1 MSRFKMPWVP
11 DATSL
16 PPAGQIDPDYSIAES
31 HTIHIS
37 DLISLRVYR
46 DTQPRILKIANL
58 QKGLIIVYEENELV
72 GEGTGFGLPVLV
84 CSDQTYFSG
93 SSTIRVAQ
101 QDDRWIIRKEFIMD
115 RTARNRFRNVT
126 LENRLA
132 RDLIAYL
139 PRLYQMHPKLRF
151 LRLKGVTQRIDIST
165 SFLQIK
171 PIGKV
176 TVTYA
181 VEKQRISISAD
192 FKDLERDKLEKMF
205 MLNEQGSR
213 FFRKY
218 SDSQGTKLED
228 SKIGAWDGIRAEW
241 ASLKLPDNKVGFRLW
256 KKKNSI
262 LRRGREYLKGS
273 LDWVGLDYELSPET
287 LIFEYPVEILGA

>member
-1 MSRFKMPWVP
+1 MP
-11 DATSL
+11 TSL
-16 PPAGQIDPDYSIAES
+16 PPVEQIDLDFPIGES
-31 HTIHIS
+31 RTIRIS

-46 DTQPRILKIANL
+46 DTRPRNLKIANL
-58 QKGLIIVYEENELV
+58 QKGLILVYEGNELV

-93 SSTIRVAQ
+93 SSTIRVSQ
-101 QDDRWIIRKEFIMD
+101 QDDRWSIHKEFIMD
-115 RTARNRFRNVT
+115 RTARNRFKNIT

-132 RDLIAYL
+132 RDLVAYL

-165 SFLQIK
+165 SFVQTK

-176 TVTYA
+176 NVIYA
-181 VEKQRISISAD
+181 IDKQRISISAD
-192 FKDLERDKLEKMF
+192 FKNLERDKLEKMF

-218 SDSQGTKLED
+218 SDSQRTQLED
-228 SKIGAWDGIRAEW
+228 SKIGAWDGIQAEW
-241 ASLKLPDNKVGFRLW
+241 ASLKLTDNEVGFRLW

-262 LRRGREYLKGS
+262 LRRGREYLKDS

-287 LIFEYPVEILGA
+287 LLFEYPIEILGA

>member
-1 MSRFKMPWVP
+1 MP
-11 DATSL
+11 TNS
-16 PPAGQIDPDYSIAES
+16 PPVEQIDLDFPIADS
-31 HTIHIS
+31 RTIRIS
-37 DLISLRVYR
+37 DLTSLRIYR
-46 DTQPRILKIANL
+46 DTRPRNLKIANL
-58 QKGLIIVYEENELV
+58 QKGLILVYEGNELV

-101 QDDRWIIRKEFIMD
+101 QDNRWTIRKEFIMD
-115 RTARNRFRNVT
+115 RTARNRFKNIT

-132 RDLIAYL
+132 RDLVAYL
-139 PRLYQMHPKLRF
+139 PRLYQTHPKLRF
-151 LRLKGVTQRIDIST
+151 LRLKGLTQRIDINT
-165 SFLQIK
+165 SFVQTK

-176 TVTYA
+176 TVIYA
-181 VEKQRISISAD
+181 IDKQRISISAD
-192 FKDLERDKLEKMF
+192 FKDLERDRLEKMF

-218 SDSQGTKLED
+218 SDSQGTQLED
-228 SKIGAWDGIRAEW
+228 SKIGAWDGIQAEW
-241 ASLKLPDNKVGFRLW
+241 ATLKLPNNELGFRLW

-262 LRRGREYLKGS
+262 LRRGREYLKDS

-287 LIFEYPVEILGA
+287 LLFEYPIEISGA

>member
-1 MSRFKMPWVP
+1 MP
-11 DATSL
+11 TSL
-16 PPAGQIDPDYSIAES
+16 SPVEQNDLDFPISES
-31 HTIHIS
+31 HTIRIS
-37 DLISLRVYR
+37 DLIGLRVYR
-46 DTQPRILKIANL
+46 DTRPRNLKIANL
-58 QKGLIIVYEENELV
+58 QKGLILVFDGNELV

-93 SSTIRVAQ
+93 SSTIRVSQ
-101 QDDRWIIRKEFIMD
+101 QDDRWSIRKEFMMD

-139 PRLYQMHPKLRF
+139 PRLYQMHPRLRL
-151 LRLKGVTQRIDIST
+151 LRLKGVTQRIDINT
-165 SFLQIK
+165 SFVQTK

-176 TVTYA
+176 NVIYA
-181 VEKQRISISAD
+181 IDKQRISISAD
-192 FKDLERDKLEKMF
+192 FKNLERDRVEKMF

-228 SKIGAWDGIRAEW
+228 SKIGAWDGIRAKW
-241 ASLKLPDNKVGFRLW
+241 ASLKLPDNEVGFRLW

-262 LRRGREYLKGS
+262 LRRGREYLKDS

-287 LIFEYPVEILGA
+287 SVFDYSIEISGA

>member
-1 MSRFKMPWVP
+1 MP
-11 DATSL
+11 TNS
-16 PPAGQIDPDYSIAES
+16 PPVEQIDLDFPIADS
-31 HTIHIS
+31 RTIRIS
-37 DLISLRVYR
+37 DLTSLRIYR
-46 DTQPRILKIANL
+46 DTRPRNLKIANV
-58 QKGLIIVYEENELV
+58 QKGLILVYEGNELV

-101 QDDRWIIRKEFIMD
+101 QDNRWTIRKEFIMD
-115 RTARNRFRNVT
+115 RTARNRFKNIT

-132 RDLIAYL
+132 RDLVAYL
-139 PRLYQMHPKLRF
+139 PRLYQTHPKLRF
-151 LRLKGVTQRIDIST
+151 LMLKGLTQRIDINT
-165 SFLQIK
+165 SFVQIK

-176 TVTYA
+176 TVIYA
-181 VEKQRISISAD
+181 IDKQRISISAD
-192 FKDLERDKLEKMF
+192 FKDLERHRLEKIF

-218 SDSQGTKLED
+218 SDSQGTQLED
-228 SKIGAWDGIRAEW
+228 SKIGAWDGIQAEW
-241 ASLKLPDNKVGFRLW
+241 ATLKLPNKELGFRLW

-262 LRRGREYLKGS
+262 LRRGREYLKDS

-287 LIFEYPVEILGA
+287 LLFEYPIEILGA

>member
-1 MSRFKMPWVP
+1 MP
-11 DATSL
+11 TSL
-16 PPAGQIDPDYSIAES
+16 PPVEQNDLDFPISES
-31 HTIHIS
+31 HMIRIS

-46 DTQPRILKIANL
+46 DTRPRNLKIASL
-58 QKGLIIVYEENELV
+58 QKGLILVYEGNELV
-72 GEGTGFGLPVLV
+72 GEGTGFGLPALV

-101 QDDRWIIRKEFIMD
+101 QNDRWTIQKKFIMD
-115 RTARNRFRNVT
+115 MTARNRFKNIT

-139 PRLYQMHPKLRF
+139 SRLYQMHSRLRF
-151 LRLKGVTQRIDIST
+151 LMLKGVTQRIDINT
-165 SFLQIK
+165 SFVQTK

-176 TVTYA
+176 NVIYA
-181 VEKQRISISAD
+181 IDKKRISISAD
-192 FKDLERDKLEKMF
+192 FKDLERDRLEKMF

-218 SDSQGTKLED
+218 SDSQGTQLED
-228 SKIGAWDGIRAEW
+228 SKIGAWDGIKAEW
-241 ASLKLPDNKVGFRLW
+241 ASLKLPDNEVGFRLW

-262 LRRGREYLKGS
+262 LRRGREYLKDS

-287 LIFEYPVEILGA
+287 LLFEYPVEILGA

>member
-1 MSRFKMPWVP
+1 MP
-11 DATSL
+11 TNS
-16 PPAGQIDPDYSIAES
+16 PPVQQIDLDFMIGES
-31 HTIHIS
+31 RTIRIS
-37 DLISLRVYR
+37 DLMSLRVYR
-46 DTQPRILKIANL
+46 DTRPSNLKIANL
-58 QKGLIIVYEENELV
+58 QKGLILVYEGNELV

-93 SSTIRVAQ
+93 SSTIRGSQ
-101 QDDRWIIRKEFIMD
+101 EDNRWSIRKEFVMD

-151 LRLKGVTQRIDIST
+151 LRLKGVTHRIDINT
-165 SFLQIK
+165 SFVQTK
-171 PIGKV
+171 PTGKV
-176 TVTYA
+176 TVIYTID
-181 VEKQRISISAD
+181 KQRISISVD
-192 FKDLERDKLEKMF
+192 FKNLERNKLEKIF

-218 SDSQGTKLED
+218 SDSQRTKLED
-228 SKIGAWDGIRAEW
+228 SKIGAWNGIQAEW
-241 ASLKLPDNKVGFRLW
+241 ASLKLPDNEVGFRLW

-262 LRRGREYLKGS
+262 LRRGREYLKDS

-287 LIFEYPVEILGA
+287 LFFEYSIEILGA

>member
-1 MSRFKMPWVP
+1 MP
-11 DATSL
+11 TSL
-16 PPAGQIDPDYSIAES
+16 PPVEQNDLDFPISES
-31 HTIHIS
+31 HTIRIS

-46 DTQPRILKIANL
+46 DTRPRNLKIANL
-58 QKGLIIVYEENELV
+58 QKGLILVYEGNELV

-101 QDDRWIIRKEFIMD
+101 QDDRWSIRKEFMMD
-115 RTARNRFRNVT
+115 RTARNRFKNFT

-132 RDLIAYL
+132 RDLVAYL

-151 LRLKGVTQRIDIST
+151 LRLKGVTQRIDINT
-165 SFLQIK
+165 SFVQTK

-176 TVTYA
+176 NVIYA
-181 VEKQRISISAD
+181 IDKQRISISAD
-192 FKDLERDKLEKMF
+192 FKDLERDRLEKMF
-205 MLNEQGSR
+205 LLNEQGSR

-218 SDSQGTKLED
+218 SDSQGTQLED
-228 SKIGAWDGIRAEW
+228 SKIGAWDGIQGEW
-241 ASLKLPDNKVGFRLW
+241 ASLKLPGNELGFRLW

-262 LRRGREYLKGS
+262 LRRGREYFKDS

-287 LIFEYPVEILGA
+287 PVFEYPIEISGA

>member
-1 MSRFKMPWVP
+1 MP
-11 DATSL
+11 TSL
-16 PPAGQIDPDYSIAES
+16 PPVEQINLDFPIGETR
-31 HTIHIS
+31 TIRIS

-46 DTQPRILKIANL
+46 DTRPRNLKIANL
-58 QKGLIIVYEENELV
+58 QKGLILVYEGNELV

-84 CSDQTYFSG
+84 CSDETYFSG

-101 QDDRWIIRKEFIMD
+101 QDNRWTIQKEFIMD
-115 RTARNRFRNVT
+115 RTARNRFKNVT

-132 RDLIAYL
+132 RDLVAYL

-151 LRLKGVTQRIDIST
+151 LRLKDVTQRIDINT
-165 SFLQIK
+165 SFVQTK

-176 TVTYA
+176 NVIYA
-181 VEKQRISISAD
+181 IDKRRISVSAD
-192 FKDLERDKLEKMF
+192 FKDLERDRLEKIF

-218 SDSQGTKLED
+218 SDSQGTQLED
-228 SKIGAWDGIRAEW
+228 SKIGAWDGIQAEW
-241 ASLKLPDNKVGFRLW
+241 ASLKLPDNEVGFRLW
-256 KKKNSI
+256 KKENSI
-262 LRRGREYLKGS
+262 LRRGREYLKDS

-287 LIFEYPVEILGA
+287 SVFDYSIEISGA

>member
-1 MSRFKMPWVP
+1 MP
-11 DATSL
+11 TSL
-16 PPAGQIDPDYSIAES
+16 SPVDQIDLDFPVDES
-31 HTIHIS
+31 RTIHIS
-37 DLISLRVYR
+37 DLTSLRVYR
-46 DTQPRILKIANL
+46 DTRPRNLKIANL
-58 QKGLIIVYEENELV
+58 QKGLILVYEGNELV

-101 QDDRWIIRKEFIMD
+101 QDDRWSIRKEFIMD
-115 RTARNRFRNVT
+115 RTARNRFRNIT

-139 PRLYQMHPKLRF
+139 SRLYQMHTKLRF
-151 LRLKGVTQRIDIST
+151 LRLKGVTQRIDINT
-165 SFLQIK
+165 SFVQAK

-176 TVTYA
+176 NVIYA
-181 VEKQRISISAD
+181 IDKQRISISAD
-192 FKDLERDKLEKMF
+192 FKNLERDELEKMF

-228 SKIGAWDGIRAEW
+228 SKIGAWDGIRAKW
-241 ASLKLPDNKVGFRLW
+241 ASLKLPDNEVGFRLW

-262 LRRGREYLKGS
+262 LRRGREYLKDS
-273 LDWVGLDYELSPET
+273 LDWVGLDYELNPET
-287 LIFEYPVEILGA
+287 LVFEYPIEISGA

>member
-1 MSRFKMPWVP
+1 MPTSVSPVDWIDLDFPVDESR
-11 DATSL
+11 
-16 PPAGQIDPDYSIAES
+16 
-31 HTIHIS
+31 TIHIS
-37 DLISLRVYR
+37 DLTSLRVYR
-46 DTQPRILKIANL
+46 DTRPRNLKIANL
-58 QKGLIIVYEENELV
+58 QKGLILVYEGNELV

-93 SSTIRVAQ
+93 SSTIRVSQ
-101 QDDRWIIRKEFIMD
+101 QNDRWTIRKEFIMD
-115 RTARNRFRNVT
+115 RTARNRFRNIT

-139 PRLYQMHPKLRF
+139 SRLYQMHTKLRF
-151 LRLKGVTQRIDIST
+151 LRLKGVTQRIDINT
-165 SFLQIK
+165 SFVQAK

-176 TVTYA
+176 NVIYA
-181 VEKQRISISAD
+181 IDKQRISISAD
-192 FKDLERDKLEKMF
+192 FKNLERDELEKMF

-228 SKIGAWDGIRAEW
+228 SKIGAWDGIKAEW
-241 ASLKLPDNKVGFRLW
+241 ASLKLPDNEVGFRLW

-262 LRRGREYLKGS
+262 LRRGREYLKDS

-287 LIFEYPVEILGA
+287 LLFEYPIEISGA